1 MIGYPYRTLPRS
13 LLAWLTTEAVRTKSR
28 TIPLGESLSDFC
40 RQLELPITGLQIRRL
55 KDQARRLFNARL
67 SVHYV
72 EHLDISTETDPSPR
86 GQRRQVRQEAGQNL
100 LIASRYEL
108 WTTTQR
114 SAKTSELE
122 AAAEPTAKPAVR
134 RGTKA
139 DAAQAAAQSAAQTG
153 AAQRGAKPTA
163 VTVETSLPSSV
174 TLSAE
179 LYEEVTH
186 RPVPVDIGALRLLR
200 GSPLR
205 LDVYTWLT
213 YRMSYLRKPV
223 VVTWEQLR
231 FQFGTQVSTP
241 RGYRHFRADFS
252 EALRWV
258 LAIYR
263 EAKVD
268 EVGNGIRLRPS
279 PPHVGRGKRPALNQ
293 RG

>member
-1 MIGYPYRTLPRS
+1 M
-13 LLAWLTTEAVRTKSR
+13 A
-28 TIPLGESLSDFC
+28 
-40 RQLELPITGLQIRRL
+40 
-55 KDQARRLFNARL
+55 
-67 SVHYV
+67 
-72 EHLDISTETDPSPR
+72 
-86 GQRRQVRQEAGQNL
+86 
-100 LIASRYEL
+100 
-108 WTTTQR
+108 
-114 SAKTSELE
+114 
-122 AAAEPTAKPAVR
+122 
-134 RGTKA
+134 
-139 DAAQAAAQSAAQTG
+139 
-153 AAQRGAKPTA
+153 
-163 VTVETSLPSSV
+163 LPSSV

-179 LYEEVTH
+179 LYEEVPH

-268 EVGNGIRLRPS
+268 EVANGIRLRPS

-293 RG
+293 RD

>member
-114 SAKTSELE
+114 NAKTADPVE
-122 AAAEPTAKPAVR
+122 AAGPAGKPATR
-134 RGTKA
+134 QGAK
-139 DAAQAAAQSAAQTG
+139 AAAP
-153 AAQRGAKPTA
+153 RGAKQTA
-163 VTVETSLPSSV
+163 VAAEVALPSSV

-268 EVGNGIRLRPS
+268 EVANGIRLRPS

-293 RG
+293 RT